1 MFVSLSFINSS
12 FNGYSVILTYFTF
25 REYYHVL
32 FTNLRVMIEA
42 EGIIDEYFGPDG
54 FEYDH
59 LIYVLII
66 RVIYFS
72 LV

>member
-1 MFVSLSFINSS
+1 M
-12 FNGYSVILTYFTF
+12 YFTF

-42 EGIIDEYFGPDG
+42 EDIIDEYFGPDG

-59 LIYVLII
+59 SIYVLII
-66 RVIYFS
+66 KVIYFS